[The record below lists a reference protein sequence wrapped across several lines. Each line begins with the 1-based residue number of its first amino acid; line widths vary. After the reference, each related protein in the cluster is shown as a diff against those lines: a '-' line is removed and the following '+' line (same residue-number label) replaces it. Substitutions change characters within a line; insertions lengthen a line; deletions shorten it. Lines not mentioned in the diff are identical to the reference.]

1 MKKPYLKLI
10 DCRGKIKIWRV
21 DGQYVRTNINE
32 EFSNFGHHY
41 TCRHIPINEFWIDRE
56 QHRGEEHFFIDR
68 MLVEYRLMAKGKS
81 RNAAL
86 DAAGKVELQER
97 KKSVLFK
104 KLEKVRRDKKMLI
117 DKVHKKLLKEYSKN
131 VNVWVVNGELVR
143 DLFYID
149 FTEGGHAKVYS
160 FVPEKEIWL
169 DDDLA
174 PAERKYVLLHEL
186 HERRLMSAGHD
197 FNIKDG
203 LLRLDKNYT
212 EIYTKA
218 HISASRLEYFCRHHP
233 GELEKKLKVE
243 IKKV

>member
-1 MKKPYLKLI
+1 MKKPYLKHL
-10 DCRGKIKIWRV
+10 DDRGDIKIWLV
-21 DGQYVRTNINE
+21 DGQYVRKYLSE
-32 EFSNFGHHY
+32 EFSNFGHYY
-41 TCRHIPINEFWIDRE
+41 TCKVIPHHEFWIDRE
-56 QHRGEEHFFIDR
+56 HQQGEARFFVDR

-81 RNAAL
+81 RNVAL

-104 KLEKVRRDKKMLI
+104 KLEKVRSNKKVLI

-149 FTEGGHAKVYS
+149 FTEGGHEKVYS

-197 FNIKDG
+197 FKIKDG

-233 GELEKKLKVE
+233 GELEKKLKDE
-243 IKKV
+243 IKKA